1 MAAALSTS
9 WARLTT
15 TATRYLLRAPGS
27 SLAPLSAVARAPR
40 LHPSQRFYPTSYS
53 FYSTSP
59 YLRPDFDA
67 DVAETESGATVDDPK
82 HQKKVAPSSPTPL
95 DPLALPFSTLKSGI
109 NPNTY
114 KALTAEP
121 FKLTTM
127 SHVQSKV
134 LPLLPKLAAPY
145 DANDADNHN
154 RNAARAPR
162 DLLVKAKTGT
172 GKTLAFLVPAIEAR
186 LRALDDHAKKALQ
199 DSGLVTDRALEARAR
214 KRFGYEKVGT
224 LVISPTREL
233 ATQIANEALRLTAHH
248 DGFEVQLLVGGE
260 SRRGQLRSWR
270 GRKDLVVATPG
281 RLRDLLGEREVESA
295 LKHTQTVGFVL
306 CSEVNGRTDETCL
319 VARAGRG

>member
-1 MAAALSTS
+1 MAAALSAS

-27 SLAPLSAVARAPR
+27 GLSPLSAVARAPR
-40 LHPSQRFYPTSYS
+40 LHPCQRFYPNSYS
-53 FYSTSP
+53 YSTSP
-59 YLRPDFDA
+59 YLRPN
-67 DVAETESGATVDDPK
+67 VAPETESGATVDDLK
-82 HQKKVAPSSPTPL
+82 HQTKVASSSTPP

-109 NPNTY
+109 HANTY

-134 LPLLPKLAAPY
+134 LPLLPKLATPY
-145 DANDADNHN
+145 DANDAVNSNNDNNN
-154 RNAARAPR
+154 RNGARPPR

-172 GKTLAFLVPAIEAR
+172 GKTLAFLVPAVEAR
-186 LRALDDHAKKALQ
+186 LRALDDYAKKAVE

-214 KRFGYEKVGT
+214 KRFGHEKVGT

-260 SRRGQLRSWR
+260 SRRGQLRSWK

-281 RLRDLLGEREVESA
+281 RLRDLIGEREVETA
-295 LKHTQTVGFVL
+295 LKHTQTVGFL
-306 CSEVNGRTDETCL
+306 LFERKCARTDERRF
-319 VARAGRG
+319 VARVG